1 MGDSAARLADMYGR
15 VDAIL
20 NALDFDG
27 LFAGFH
33 KYRFALYNSEE
44 ICLDGA
50 VMPYEDG
57 FRGNT
62 SMLYD
67 GEHIAIWNV
76 ELDPVDDMD
85 MLACDLVHEMFHCHQ
100 NANHEARFPSDLALL
115 RYPDDMDNFTRKYNE
130 NRYLA
135 SACARRDAASFKRF
149 AALRNQRLAAY
160 PDMVRQELRVETIE
174 GMAEYVGLKALRAID
189 GEKFAL
195 AVKRHLDK
203 LTARS
208 GLLFDV
214 RRISYYT
221 GAVYFLCLE
230 LFGRAIHNDFGSG
243 LTAYE
248 QNPIRTDGT
257 AADVS
262 AYDFIAR
269 EYAALAGEREAAIA
283 GHIARARYVAADA
296 RICGYDP
303 MNMFRVQNRV
313 YCRHFVCLDEQGR
326 VSSVNGPVV
335 LELAEGSDCDVKGYY
350 QLA

>member
-1 MGDSAARLADMYGR
+1 MGESAARLTAMYGR

-27 LFAGFH
+27 LLPGFH
-33 KYRFALYNSEE
+33 KYRFALYNSEA

-50 VMPYEDG
+50 VMPYEDS

-62 SMLYD
+62 SLLYH
-67 GEHIAIWNV
+67 GEYIAIWNV

-100 NANHEARFPSDLALL
+100 NANHEARFPSDLAML
-115 RYPDDMDNFTRKYNE
+115 RYPANMDNFTKKYNE

-135 SACARRDAASFKRF
+135 SAYLSRDVEAFRRF
-149 AALRNQRLAAY
+149 AVLRNQRLAAY
-160 PDMVRQELRVETIE
+160 PDMLRQELRVETIE

-189 GEKFAL
+189 GEKFAS
-195 AVKRHLDK
+195 AVKRHVDK
-203 LTARS
+203 LNAQS

-230 LFGRAIHNDFGSG
+230 LFGATIHNDFRSG

-248 QNPIRTDGT
+248 QNPIRTEGI
-257 AADVS
+257 AAEVS
-262 AYDFIAR
+262 GYDFIAR
-269 EYAALAGEREAAIA
+269 EYAALAGEREATIA
-283 GHIARARYVAADA
+283 GHIARARGGCAHL
-296 RICGYDP
+296 R
-303 MNMFRVQNRV
+303 
-313 YCRHFVCLDEQGR
+313 L
-326 VSSVNGPVV
+326 
-335 LELAEGSDCDVKGYY
+335 
-350 QLA
+350 